1 MPYITAAFL
10 RDPPYNLSVTDYP
23 DPVVEAAILVW
34 QQALERVCRQWF
46 EPRAAVVR
54 LDGTNSD
61 TLHFAVPI
69 ITCNSLN
76 INDELT
82 ELDTDFYE
90 VYNNRT
96 GWPDDRR
103 NPRIKLR
110 RGRDGDIFTRGSQP
124 CQKFLK
130 GRRNQTIDGVWGF
143 TEDDDSTPLLIQR
156 ALALLVIEKLTQPAM
171 PPATP
176 PSVPPLVPT
185 GLIIEEETD
194 DHRIR
199 YQPPGGTSRARNAG
213 LLGLT
218 NNPEVLRIIT
228 LYKAPIGMATPADWT
243 F

>member
-69 ITCNSLN
+69 ITCNSLK
-76 INDELT
+76 INDDSDALG
-82 ELDTDFYE
+82 TDFYE

-110 RGRDGDIFTRGSQP
+110 RGRDGDIFTRGASLSQR
-124 CQKFLK
+124 FLK
-130 GRRNQTIDGVWGF
+130 GRRNQIIDGVWGF
-143 TEDDDSTPLLIQR
+143 TEDDDTTPALIQR
-156 ALALLVIEKLTQPAM
+156 ALALLVIEKVTHPAM
-171 PPATP
+171 PSATP
-176 PSVPPLVPT
+176 PAVPPAVPT
-185 GLIIEEETD
+185 GLLIEEETD
-194 DHRIR
+194 DHRMR
-199 YQPPGGTSRARNAG
+199 WSQPGGSTQARAAG

-218 NNPEVLRIIT
+218 NDPEVLRIIS
-228 LYKAPIGMATPADWT
+228 LYKAPIGIATPADWV